1 MENESVN
8 NSDQDQGGA
17 NARLMDD
24 LDISKC
30 KGCHVSYKSLLKHLV
45 KKEACHQAYSDQEM
59 NHLKDAVK
67 LACDAKES
75 KRKKMNYQQDKQE
88 ILEKRKYHY
97 QKNKISISEKRSDYY
112 HQNSDKIVEM
122 RAEYYLKN
130 KEAILEKTKQRQ
142 HDKKVQEQKAK
153 AEAEAVK
160 GGHKRDKKEAEE
172 HKEKSPLEEAIKVRL
187 ESISSNEMTARNINR
202 VEGEFLK
209 DTRQKQILKLKLNPL
224 SEGEKQK
231 LINLEKV
238 IANKYKSFEEEIDVI
253 MIDVKGFMKETFESM
268 EDMYKKTKI
277 IDRKFHELYK
287 AIYSKDEPESPDR
300 ILKEWKEVQNEVDI
314 VLIALSL
321 KLNVPVPYSPKC
333 WSNCKRPC
341 DLHIYPDP
349 DELRNEWTKYIEDT
363 EENSVIRSKIIRN
376 YTSVLFNIY
385 NKKNPLEF

>member
-88 ILEKRKYHY
+88 ILEKRKLHY